1 MIHLHRVSLHYPR
14 TKTLAL
20 YDLNLEIKRGE
31 FVFLVGPSG
40 AGKSSLLNLIL
51 RRYHPTRGAV
61 YVGGVNLRKLRG
73 NRVALY
79 RRRVG
84 VVFQDHRLL
93 PRRTVE
99 ENLAFVLRVRGVPR
113 REWPDRIARVLR
125 TVGLSHK
132 KRAFPEL
139 LSVGEAQ
146 RVAVARALIGEP
158 EILLADEPT
167 GNLDR
172 DNALAVLELFK
183 LAHAK
188 GTTVVF
194 ATHAQELV
202 RAYPQRVVALKAGQL
217 VADRRL
223 GKMEA

>member
-1 MIHLHRVSLHYPR
+1 VIHLHRVSLHYPR

-20 YDLNLEIKRGE
+20 YEVNLEIKRGE

-40 AGKSSLLNLIL
+40 AGKSSLLNLVL

-61 YVGGVNLRKLRG
+61 YVEGVNLRKLRG
-73 NRVALY
+73 HRVALY

-113 REWPDRIARVLR
+113 REWPERIARVLR

-132 KRAFPEL
+132 KRAFPEA

-158 EILLADEPT
+158 QILLADEPT

-194 ATHAQELV
+194 ATHARELV
-202 RAYPQRVVALKAGQL
+202 EAYPQRVVALKAGQL
-217 VADRRL
+217 VADRRP
-223 GKMEA
+223 GRMEA